1 MSRSIFL
8 LLMAIYSFILAFTM
22 IFLPETTLHNYG
34 LAQADVHHK
43 HLFQYMGISNLG
55 LSVMAFLFR
64 NVPPSDGLRIFLLG
78 GAVIALSAVVL
89 GVVQVVAEPTPPSTF
104 FLADT
109 AFRLTLGLVT
119 LYYWSR
125 AKA

>member
-1 MSRSIFL
+1 
-8 LLMAIYSFILAFTM
+8 MAIYSFILAFTM

-34 LAQADVHHK
+34 LAQADVNHK

-89 GVVQVVAEPTPPSTF
+89 GVVQVLAEPTTPSAF
-104 FLADT
+104 FFVDT

-119 LYYWSR
+119 LYYWNR
-125 AKA
+125 AKS

>member
-1 MSRSIFL
+1 MFL
-8 LLMAIYSFILAFTM
+8 WLMAIYSFILAFTM
-22 IFLPETTLHNYG
+22 IILPETTLHNYG
-34 LAQADVHHK
+34 LAQADVNHK

-89 GVVQVVAEPTPPSTF
+89 GVVQVVAEPTAPTAF
-104 FLADT
+104 FFADT